1 MSTSNR
7 KKDWVE
13 IFILPLVIA
22 CVGTFGTY
30 LITGQQSANAL
41 TQANSDRQ
49 VKILEIFSEKMTHE
63 DPRQRLLA
71 IKMLAALDPELAAKM
86 AFAAAETE
94 PEESETRKAAT
105 SVGLEA
111 KAIVQLQPRIYMHV
125 EGSSEK
131 KAAEKVENVLQNNG
145 WVVPSIERVGSKSPR
160 QSQLRY
166 FKKSEKSK
174 AEEIHEILVEN
185 GVPTLLTYL
194 GGYEDTNNIRPMHF
208 EIWFSDEQP

>member
-1 MSTSNR
+1 MGT
-7 KKDWVE
+7 
-13 IFILPLVIA
+13 F
-22 CVGTFGTY
+22 GTFGTY
-30 LITGQQSANAL
+30 LITGQHSANAL

-131 KAAEKVENVLQNNG
+131 KAAEKVENVFQNNG

-185 GVPTLLTYL
+185 GVPTLLMYL